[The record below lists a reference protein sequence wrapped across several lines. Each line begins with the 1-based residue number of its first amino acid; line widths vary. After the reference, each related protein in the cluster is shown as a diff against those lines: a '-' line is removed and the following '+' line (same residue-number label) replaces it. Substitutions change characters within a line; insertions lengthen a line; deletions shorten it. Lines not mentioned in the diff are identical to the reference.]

1 MENIKDMELTNKED
15 ILKRLGCPNAEVT
28 AEELESLSKSDLVG
42 IVLKETQNGFR
53 WLPKEID
60 TEVYDLKGQIEKA
73 LVDAYRVIELE
84 KLQKEEEKRIAN
96 ETKYDGLSAAEYFEV
111 LSKDE
116 FGGAIEIMKISPDM
130 EVIEREQEI
139 KELTYVSNRENPTA
153 LILGPAGLG
162 KTALVSGW
170 KLRQDQIDKLHVQII
185 SLHMNLLE
193 NEGDMAQR
201 LIRLI
206 PALKKYEDKLKEEDE
221 KARVVLFIDEVH
233 TVITSFDNKG
243 VKTKLGADVL
253 KTITTKAPIMLIG
266 ATTENEYNQYIA
278 PDEAFVR
285 RFRLIRLTSI
295 SKLATR
301 AALRNKLIKRLGY
314 DFSHNVGDNVLN
326 YIIDLGHR
334 YRTHLAEPAKSL
346 DILDTIIAIS
356 ETDDVVINKELVD
369 KAFQSLNIIPDR
381 KDDVRKIMAVIEK
394 RIKGQHL
401 AILKIKNA
409 VVNMVYP
416 TTTSNRPRIT
426 GLMPG
431 STGVGK
437 TAMVKAFAEA
447 MTGDAENFIPF
458 KMQNYTGELGLERFR
473 SKLGKEVD
481 RNPEAIILLD
491 ELEKAAE
498 NQTSIM
504 DPLDE
509 GETTF
514 FRRSHDGGEDIEKV
528 VSLKGTMIFA
538 TTNAG
543 SDIFKSMGEFSIKET
558 KGMSDEQLLQLWD
571 DTEEQ
576 VKTALKNAG
585 FKPEVYGRFKTII
598 PFYALTLATKV
609 EIAEMMLQARVKIFR
624 EEFGIEIEFPEAP
637 SWDLL
642 YKDVGKANTIAMYFA
657 VEKQS
662 GKTSDSGGARDI
674 ERSIEE
680 FFDSAIKN
688 EMIKEE
694 NSQIT
699 RYVVKTNG
707 KTNLE
712 QDLAYALADK
722 YGTAQKLESQGKD
735 SRGGK
740 LLVIP
745 HTIAS

>member
-1 MENIKDMELTNKED
+1 MELTNKED

-84 KLQKEEEKRIAN
+84 KLQKEEEKQIAN

-170 KLRQDQIDKLHVQII
+170 KLRQDQVDKLHVQII

-206 PALKKYEDKLKEEDE
+206 PALKRYEDKLKEEDE

-326 YIIDLGHR
+326 YIIDFRLLQVFFVNFSFKFSPSAAR
-334 YRTHLAEPAKSL
+334 SRTTNFVPVQPILFLKPRSL
-346 DILDTIIAIS
+346 
-356 ETDDVVINKELVD
+356 LV
-369 KAFQSLNIIPDR
+369 
-381 KDDVRKIMAVIEK
+381 AVPSAVFLRFIIEK
-394 RIKGQHL
+394 EKRRSFRFLLRSPSFSYLG
-401 AILKIKNA
+401 
-409 VVNMVYP
+409 P
-416 TTTSNRPRIT
+416 
-426 GLMPG
+426 
-431 STGVGK
+431 
-437 TAMVKAFAEA
+437 
-447 MTGDAENFIPF
+447 FIYFISHFP
-458 KMQNYTGELGLERFR
+458 FR
-473 SKLGKEVD
+473 SD
-481 RNPEAIILLD
+481 RI
-491 ELEKAAE
+491 
-498 NQTSIM
+498 S
-504 DPLDE
+504 
-509 GETTF
+509 
-514 FRRSHDGGEDIEKV
+514 
-528 VSLKGTMIFA
+528 
-538 TTNAG
+538 
-543 SDIFKSMGEFSIKET
+543 
-558 KGMSDEQLLQLWD
+558 
-571 DTEEQ
+571 
-576 VKTALKNAG
+576 
-585 FKPEVYGRFKTII
+585 
-598 PFYALTLATKV
+598 
-609 EIAEMMLQARVKIFR
+609 
-624 EEFGIEIEFPEAP
+624 
-637 SWDLL
+637 
-642 YKDVGKANTIAMYFA
+642 
-657 VEKQS
+657 
-662 GKTSDSGGARDI
+662 
-674 ERSIEE
+674 RSIP
-680 FFDSAIKN
+680 
-688 EMIKEE
+688 
-694 NSQIT
+694 
-699 RYVVKTNG
+699 R
-707 KTNLE
+707 
-712 QDLAYALADK
+712 
-722 YGTAQKLESQGKD
+722 
-735 SRGGK
+735 SRNH
-740 LLVIP
+740 LFAAFYISL
-745 HTIAS
+745 

>member
-1 MENIKDMELTNKED
+1 MELTNKED

-53 WLPKEID
+53 WLPKEIE
-60 TEVYDLKGQIEKA
+60 TEVYDLRGQIEKA

-139 KELTYVSNRENPTA
+139 KELTYVSNRKNPTA

-170 KLRQDQIDKLHVQII
+170 KLRQDQVDKLHVQII

-253 KTITTKAPIMLIG
+253 KTITTKTPIMLIG

-278 PDEAFVR
+278 TDEAFVR
-285 RFRLIRLTSI
+285 RFRIIRLTNI

-301 AALRNKLIKRLGY
+301 AVLRNEIVGRLGY

-326 YIIDLGHR
+326 YIIDLNHR

-381 KDDVRKIMAVIEK
+381 KDDVRKIMTVIEK

-401 AILKIKNA
+401 AILKVRNA

-426 GLMPG
+426 ALMLG

-447 MTGDAENFIPF
+447 ITGDAENFIPF

-473 SKLGKEVD
+473 SK
-481 RNPEAIILLD
+481 
-491 ELEKAAE
+491 
-498 NQTSIM
+498 
-504 DPLDE
+504 
-509 GETTF
+509 
-514 FRRSHDGGEDIEKV
+514 
-528 VSLKGTMIFA
+528 
-538 TTNAG
+538 
-543 SDIFKSMGEFSIKET
+543 
-558 KGMSDEQLLQLWD
+558 
-571 DTEEQ
+571 
-576 VKTALKNAG
+576 
-585 FKPEVYGRFKTII
+585 
-598 PFYALTLATKV
+598 
-609 EIAEMMLQARVKIFR
+609 
-624 EEFGIEIEFPEAP
+624 
-637 SWDLL
+637 
-642 YKDVGKANTIAMYFA
+642 
-657 VEKQS
+657 
-662 GKTSDSGGARDI
+662 
-674 ERSIEE
+674 
-680 FFDSAIKN
+680 
-688 EMIKEE
+688 
-694 NSQIT
+694 
-699 RYVVKTNG
+699 
-707 KTNLE
+707 
-712 QDLAYALADK
+712 
-722 YGTAQKLESQGKD
+722 
-735 SRGGK
+735 
-740 LLVIP
+740 
-745 HTIAS
+745 